1 MNIKAILLGLAI
13 VVLATTASAIIMGEI
28 PYNIVLRM
36 ENDRGKPEY
45 FVKELDRSFDTADIT
60 SHTCYK
66 EAEAS
71 DWQLSNEF
79 NLEIIGNIST
89 NKIQYICDVFVSR
102 YMYPAVVKYTK
113 YGNESTFLY
122 QPSMENFKAIGE
134 KRKSVQQAGPGYPPQ
149 GVGSPD
155 P

>member
-1 MNIKAILLGLAI
+1 MNIRAILLGLAI
-13 VVLATTASAIIMGEI
+13 AVLATTAFAIIMGKM
-28 PYNIVLRM
+28 PYNIVLRV

-45 FVKELDRSFDTADIT
+45 YVKELDRSFDHADIT
-60 SHTCYK
+60 AQTCYK

-71 DWQLSNEF
+71 DWRLSNEF

-89 NKIQYICDVFVSR
+89 NRIQYICDIFVSR
-102 YMYPAVVKYTK
+102 YMYPGVVKYTRD
-113 YGNESTFLY
+113 GQESTFLY
-122 QPSMENFKAIGE
+122 QPSTENFDAI
-134 KRKSVQQAGPGYPPQ
+134 RKTRKTVQPAGPGYPPQ